1 MTFNRRFYGAAGLAV
16 CASLLLPSL
25 CPAHGFYLGT
35 GVGSGFEGLDCA
47 AGAHCDKNAAAVYL
61 RTGYQ
66 FTPRWGVEVGVIG
79 IGQTSGTLDRGL
91 GTEAGQARL
100 GGALYQGTATWQ
112 RGPWSL
118 TAKLGLADNIARSS
132 FMDYPTRDHTG
143 ITASAGAEVSYR
155 IETRWSVGLAD
166 QYRPSVELTDH
177 TRASVNA
184 LLAGFSYEF
193 GR

>member
-1 MTFNRRFYGAAGLAV
+1 MTFNRRFYGAARLAV

-35 GVGSGFEGLDCA
+35 SVGSGFEGLDCA

-66 FTPRWGVEVGVIG
+66 FTPRWGVEVGLIG

-100 GGALYQGTATWQ
+100 GGAL
-112 RGPWSL
+112 
-118 TAKLGLADNIARSS
+118 
-132 FMDYPTRDHTG
+132 
-143 ITASAGAEVSYR
+143 
-155 IETRWSVGLAD
+155 
-166 QYRPSVELTDH
+166 
-177 TRASVNA
+177 
-184 LLAGFSYEF
+184 
-193 GR
+193 